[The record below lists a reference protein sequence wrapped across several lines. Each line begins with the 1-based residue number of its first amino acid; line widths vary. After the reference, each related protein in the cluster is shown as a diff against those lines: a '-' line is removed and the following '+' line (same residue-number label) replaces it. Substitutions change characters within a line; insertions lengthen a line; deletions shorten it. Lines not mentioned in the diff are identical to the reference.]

1 MDLKNVLK
9 ACDDALKIKDFDI
22 RTLQEENKK
31 LKDQIKELTSKSREE
46 YGEG

>member
-9 ACDDALKIKDFDI
+9 ACDEALDMKDYQI
-22 RTLQEENKK
+22 RNLQEENKK
-31 LKDQIKELTSKSREE
+31 LKAQIKELTSKSREE